1 MKDKVE
7 KILNSREWT
16 FADLTNM
23 SQLVKDFSEEIYT
36 QLDSKEKLSIVWEK
50 DITNIQ
56 SFGSFFQT
64 LVTEEIQLQVA
75 SILQEQLI
83 NAIPKLQV
91 LQPLLVQAYKSTIK
105 DCYDKGLNS
114 HADAAK
120 LLRRVLKKHYKALI
134 WRRTTRRNN
143 GKCIAC
149 YKYRM
154 A

>member
-83 NAIPKLQV
+83 NANVNFSNNKNKEDEKDDISERSVGGK
-91 LQPLLVQAYKSTIK
+91 PLKERTSDEKK
-105 DCYDKGLNS
+105 DS
-114 HADAAK
+114 EE
-120 LLRRVLKKHYKALI
+120 
-134 WRRTTRRNN
+134 
-143 GKCIAC
+143 
-149 YKYRM
+149 
-154 A
+154 

>member
-7 KILNSREWT
+7 KILSSREWT

-83 NAIPKLQV
+83 NANVNFSNNKNKEEENNDVSEGSLGGK
-91 LQPLLVQAYKSTIK
+91 PLKERTADEKK
-105 DCYDKGLNS
+105 DS
-114 HADAAK
+114 EE
-120 LLRRVLKKHYKALI
+120 
-134 WRRTTRRNN
+134 
-143 GKCIAC
+143 
-149 YKYRM
+149 
-154 A
+154 

>member
-83 NAIPKLQV
+83 NANVNFSNNKNKEDEKDDISKGSLGGK
-91 LQPLLVQAYKSTIK
+91 PLKERTADEKK
-105 DCYDKGLNS
+105 DS
-114 HADAAK
+114 EE
-120 LLRRVLKKHYKALI
+120 
-134 WRRTTRRNN
+134 
-143 GKCIAC
+143 
-149 YKYRM
+149 
-154 A
+154 

>member
-75 SILQEQLI
+75 STLQEQLLKANVNFSNNKNKEEI
-83 NAIPKLQV
+83 GNEISKGSMGG
-91 LQPLLVQAYKSTIK
+91 KSSEKRKT
-105 DCYDKGLNS
+105 DEAS
-114 HADAAK
+114 HSEE
-120 LLRRVLKKHYKALI
+120 
-134 WRRTTRRNN
+134 
-143 GKCIAC
+143 
-149 YKYRM
+149 
-154 A
+154 

>member
-50 DITNIQ
+50 DISNIQ

-83 NAIPKLQV
+83 NANVNFSNNKNKEDEKDDISERSVGGK
-91 LQPLLVQAYKSTIK
+91 PLKERTSDEKK
-105 DCYDKGLNS
+105 DS
-114 HADAAK
+114 EE
-120 LLRRVLKKHYKALI
+120 
-134 WRRTTRRNN
+134 
-143 GKCIAC
+143 
-149 YKYRM
+149 
-154 A
+154 